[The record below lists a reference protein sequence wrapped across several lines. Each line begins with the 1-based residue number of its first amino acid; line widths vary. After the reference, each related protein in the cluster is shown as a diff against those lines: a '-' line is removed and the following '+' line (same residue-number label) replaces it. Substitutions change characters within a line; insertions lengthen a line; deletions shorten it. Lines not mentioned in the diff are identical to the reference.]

1 MSSGLYLSMS
11 LPCEIFSTVHRFENY
26 YIDDMQY
33 GDMDDGDF
41 QQLGLVDISM
51 RVDPFKCL
59 QFETMYS

>member
-51 RVDPFKCL
+51 RVDP
-59 QFETMYS
+59 